1 MIQIRRTISNK
12 LARLGQYM
20 VQSSKIFSMQL
31 DFFHFTLHKESGFS
45 QMFGVEMGEIHQCGT
60 HGSEKLSITLKILDQ
75 SYWNNIELSTF
86 PLCSALK

>member
-1 MIQIRRTISNK
+1 M
-12 LARLGQYM
+12 
-20 VQSSKIFSMQL
+20 
-31 DFFHFTLHKESGFS
+31 HKESGFS